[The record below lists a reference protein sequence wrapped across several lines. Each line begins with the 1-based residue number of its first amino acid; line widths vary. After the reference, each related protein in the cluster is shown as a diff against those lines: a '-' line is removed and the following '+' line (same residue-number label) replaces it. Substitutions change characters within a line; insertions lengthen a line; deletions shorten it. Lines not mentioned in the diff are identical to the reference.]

1 MNIFSIIQYILGF
14 QSTASA
20 CVKSLVDYN
29 HYFSGWFIL
38 ERFNVASLYAYIVM
52 VVLFTVGFVRI
63 QDQSK
68 HPPIKSLHSL
78 ISAIEKVKQWN
89 FSVEIVRF
97 SMFLLLLA
105 LLINAFVFKEAVW
118 EYFAK
123 FNMEPISK
131 NIVHHFDDKNPFLI
145 LALFMRRA
153 FVVHIVLGVLYIAY
167 MIIDMCITL
176 VTWFFHE
183 RKFSQ
188 QAKIELKRNLIYL
201 IIFSVLLAVFVVFY
215 YHMMG
220 MSIMFYDYKC

>member
-1 MNIFSIIQYILGF
+1 MNLFIIIQNLLGF

-20 CVKSLVDYN
+20 CIKNLVDYN

-38 ERFNVASLYAYIVM
+38 ERLNLASMYAYIVM
-52 VVLFTVGFVRI
+52 LVLFTLGFVRI

-68 HPPIKSLHSL
+68 HPPIKSFKSFIL
-78 ISAIEKVKQWN
+78 AIEKVKQWN

-97 SMFLLLLA
+97 SMFLLLIA
-105 LLINAFVFKEAVW
+105 LFINAFVFKDAVW

-123 FNMEPISK
+123 FHLQPQSQAIT
-131 NIVHHFDDKNPFLI
+131 HHFDDSNPFLI
-145 LALFMRRA
+145 LALFVRRA
-153 FVVHIVLGVLYIAY
+153 FVVHIILGVLYIAY

-176 VTWFFHE
+176 ITWFFHE

-188 QAKIELKRNLIYL
+188 QAKVELKRNLIYL
-201 IIFSVLLAVFVVFY
+201 IIFSALLAVFIVFY

-220 MSIMFYDYKC
+220 MSIMFYNYKC